1 MPFQIN
7 INDPQGPKVID
18 MLGVHLAER
27 MTQAS
32 LELSSWDMGW
42 PQLARWRK
50 LWLASCSIHWHYL
63 RKTILLY
70 YYCLPFGDLF
80 HSQPCGLNGM
90 DLLVQ
95 RKAFICL
102 SQPANHI
109 FGLGLTFLL
118 HRLTAYPTCPNSITP
133 SKWNTRRHVLVSMKV
148 NLLPSQEWAGN
159 KGTLWSLG
167 WMCITEVR
175 TELSERKRRRAEQ
188 RQEKLCPWWH

>member
-1 MPFQIN
+1 
-7 INDPQGPKVID
+7 
-18 MLGVHLAER
+18 
-27 MTQAS
+27 
-32 LELSSWDMGW
+32 
-42 PQLARWRK
+42 
-50 LWLASCSIHWHYL
+50 
-63 RKTILLY
+63 
-70 YYCLPFGDLF
+70 
-80 HSQPCGLNGM
+80 M

-118 HRLTAYPTCPNSITP
+118 HRLTPYPTCPNSITP
-133 SKWNTRRHVLVSMKV
+133 SKWNIRRRVLVSMKV
-148 NLLPSQEWAGN
+148 NLLLSQEWAGN

-188 RQEKLCPWWH
+188 RQEKLCPWWHWISIVQLDQILSEVNLPQYFEEVKNEFYCIIQWRFVSCNLKRADNPRNVLKQESD